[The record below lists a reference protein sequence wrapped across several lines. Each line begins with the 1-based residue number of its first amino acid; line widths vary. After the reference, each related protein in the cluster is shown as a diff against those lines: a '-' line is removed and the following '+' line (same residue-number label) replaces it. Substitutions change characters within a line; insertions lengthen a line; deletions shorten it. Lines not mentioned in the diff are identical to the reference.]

1 MIRILTHSN
10 CSECPLCDNY
20 LTVKEDGYSVC
31 AALLSDDQVP
41 VQGRKVPHDMSECP
55 FPVTAV
61 NNDMTPGRMLVYS
74 DCSECPA
81 CGNRRHAVAIR
92 QSMCRAFITGI
103 KAGKVVSRGKL
114 VDTFMKDCP
123 FPEGRRFRGLYGDT
137 VYGIGITGAGFPP
150 EELPVWIAVTSEG
163 IELARAFTREDLL
176 ENLSRLEM
184 FRKK

>member
-1 MIRILTHSN
+1 MIRILTHTD

-20 LTVKEDGYSVC
+20 LTAKEDGYSVC
-31 AALLSDDQVP
+31 AALLSDDPVP
-41 VQGRKVPHDMSECP
+41 VQGRRVPHDMSECP

-81 CGNRRHAVAIR
+81 CGNRRYAVAIR

-103 KAGKVVSRGKL
+103 KAGKVVSRGNM
-114 VDTFMKDCP
+114 VDPFMKDCP
-123 FPEGRRFRGLYGDT
+123 FPEGRRFRGLNGDT
-137 VYGIGITGAGFPP
+137 VYGIGITRAGFPP
-150 EELPVWIAVTSEG
+150 EELPVWTAVTSEG
-163 IELARAFTREDLL
+163 VELARAFTREDLL